1 MEQMGVQAEER
12 RQRKPGEIQSPISSE
27 RLWPEESY

>member
-12 RQRKPGEIQSPISSE
+12 WERKPGEIQSPISSE
-27 RLWPEESY
+27 RLWLKERY